1 MRQYAPAHETR
12 ERILDAAERLYG
24 EYGLSKTT
32 MGDVAEACG
41 YTASNVHRLFKTK
54 SALSEAIAAR
64 FLGRIEGAAVQALA
78 SAQSPGNKMRALLET
93 LAAETTARFKDDSKI
108 YQMVVQGLEED
119 WLTVRTYKARI
130 RFFIKEILDGYEP
143 PALLGQTTE
152 ETVEI
157 IYACIVRFFHPL
169 MASEFHRLEEKS
181 AAAPLIDFLVGA
193 LDAASR
199 RGKASDSD

>member
-1 MRQYAPAHETR
+1 MRQYAPTHETR

-32 MGDVAEACG
+32 MGDVAKACG

-54 SALSEAIAAR
+54 SALSEAIVAR
-64 FLGRIEGAAVQALA
+64 FLGRIEGAVVQALA
-78 SAQSPGNKMRALLET
+78 SAQSPGGKMRALLET
-93 LAAETTARFKDDSKI
+93 LAAETAARFKDDGKVS
-108 YQMVVQGLEED
+108 QMVVQGLEED

-130 RFFIKEILDGYEP
+130 RFFIKEILDAYAP
-143 PALLGQTTE
+143 PALLGKTSD

-157 IYACIVRFFHPL
+157 IYACAVRLFHPL
-169 MASEFHRLEEKS
+169 VASEFRRREEKN
-181 AAAPLIDFLVGA
+181 AASPLIEFLVGA

-199 RGKASDSD
+199 GAAAPDRP